1 MKQDQR
7 FLGTI
12 DELDARLTELC
23 KTGERLN
30 HEFGKC
36 LDRAG
41 LLISVAKSLETDSL
55 NAAKV
60 GSASIRFDIGRV
72 FDGIEYEVTN
82 AQLCHQALEEC
93 SVEMRGLWKV
103 KRATQ

>member
-1 MKQDQR
+1 MKQDQS

-23 KTGERLN
+23 KTGERIN

-41 LLISVAKSLETDSL
+41 LLISVAKSLETDNL

-72 FDGIEYEVTN
+72 FDGIGYEVTN
-82 AQLCHQALEEC
+82 AQLCQQALEQC
-93 SVEMRGLWKV
+93 RAKMRDLWTL
-103 KRATQ
+103 KRAMR